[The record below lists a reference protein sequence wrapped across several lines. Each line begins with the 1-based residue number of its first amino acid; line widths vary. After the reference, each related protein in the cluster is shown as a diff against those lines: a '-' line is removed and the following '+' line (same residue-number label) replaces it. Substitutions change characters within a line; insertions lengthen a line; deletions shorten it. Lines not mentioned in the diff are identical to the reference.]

1 VIAATIRSASI
12 FQPLLQQ
19 RFRRLWLANLVSN
32 LGAWSQA
39 FAAAWHV
46 ATLEKSPMLTSLVQT
61 ATWAPMLLLALPAGM
76 LADLMHRPTLLLRS
90 NAAMSLTAA
99 AMAGLTVAG
108 VQSATLV
115 LALTFVM
122 AAGAAVTLPAWQ
134 VSMSALVP
142 KDDIAAVTALNNL
155 SYNAAALAGPLLGG
169 LLFRL
174 SGPAPLY
181 LFNALS
187 FCGLLWLYW
196 HWKEEAQAAQRPPGD
211 PLAGL
216 AAVRQSGRYRRLLLH
231 AAYTF
236 CATTAFAALLPA
248 LVRDV
253 QHADADSFGM
263 QMGALGGGAM
273 LAAAL
278 LPGLRRR
285 VAPRTILATS
295 LLLYGAMLG
304 LLGMARSPGWQFFLI
319 GCGGIGWSAIVSSL
333 NNAALSAFPLAIR
346 ARTLSIYILMV
357 AAGQTAGGILW
368 GQLAA
373 VYGCVPVMAVAG
385 ACLIFG
391 AIAILVSKDFLETS

>member
-1 VIAATIRSASI
+1 MIAATIQTTSI
-12 FQPLLQQ
+12 VEPLRQQ

-46 ATLEKSPMLTSLVQT
+46 ATLGKSPMLISLVQT

-76 LADLMHRPTLLLRS
+76 LADRMHHPALLFRS

-99 AMAGLTVAG
+99 VMAGLTLAD

-122 AAGAAVTLPAWQ
+122 AAGTAITLPAWQ

-142 KDDIAAVTALNNL
+142 KEEIAAVAALNNL

-169 LLFRL
+169 MLFRF

-187 FCGLLWLYW
+187 YCGLLWLYW
-196 HWKEEAQAAQRPPGD
+196 RWKGELRGLHRPSRD

-216 AAVRQSGRYRRLLLH
+216 AAVRQSARYRRLLLH
-231 AAYTF
+231 AAYIF
-236 CATTAFAALLPA
+236 CATTAFAALLPS

-253 QHADADSFGM
+253 QHAGADAFGM

-278 LPGLRRR
+278 WPGLRRKL
-285 VAPRTILATS
+285 APRAILAAS
-295 LLLYGAMLG
+295 LLIYGTMLG
-304 LLGMARSPGWQFFLI
+304 LLGMVRSPGWQFILI

-333 NNAALSAFPLAIR
+333 NSAALSAFPLDIR
-346 ARTLSIYILMV
+346 ARTLSTYILMV

-368 GQLAA
+368 GRLAT
-373 VYGCVPVMAVAG
+373 VYGCVPVMAGAG
-385 ACLIFG
+385 ACLFVG
-391 AIAILVSKDFLETS
+391 AIAILFSNDFLEYS